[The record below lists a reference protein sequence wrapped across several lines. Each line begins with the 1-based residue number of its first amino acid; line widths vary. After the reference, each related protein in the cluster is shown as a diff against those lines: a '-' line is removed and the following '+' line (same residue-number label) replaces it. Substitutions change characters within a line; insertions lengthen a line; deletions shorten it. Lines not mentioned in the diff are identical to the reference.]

1 MTRPPKPAIVTIGN
15 FDGVHLGHQKLIH
28 QVADRARA
36 LGLCSLAVTFEP
48 HPEQILFPERKLNH
62 LSTSEEKVE
71 ILHANGIEDVWVCPF
86 TTDLARLEPED
97 FMRVVTERQPI
108 SELWVGADFALGRG
122 RRGTISVLAEIGTAM
137 GWGLHMVPPLM
148 LEGQIVSSTAIRTLL
163 SAGAVRGA
171 ADLLGRAYGVS
182 GDFSGDDLMVDP
194 LRALPRAMV
203 YDAQLRQDD
212 AAHDVSVT
220 VLSVPNRIRLD
231 TDVPHHQGPAIIDFL
246 RRAD

>member
-1 MTRPPKPAIVTIGN
+1 
-15 FDGVHLGHQKLIH
+15 
-28 QVADRARA
+28 
-36 LGLCSLAVTFEP
+36 
-48 HPEQILFPERKLNH
+48 
-62 LSTSEEKVE
+62 
-71 ILHANGIEDVWVCPF
+71 
-86 TTDLARLEPED
+86 
-97 FMRVVTERQPI
+97 MRMVTERQPM

-203 YDAQLRQDD
+203 YDAQLRQDG
-212 AAHDVSVT
+212 AAYDVSVT
-220 VLSVPNRIRLD
+220 VLNVPNRIRLD
-231 TDVPHHQGPAIIDFL
+231 TPVPHHQGPAFIDFL